1 MRRAS
6 FFAVVLA
13 AAAGIATDVSAAET
27 AASSVAVSAQFSSR
41 TSLRVSTDLLRFDV
55 ADPDRSA
62 TAAVEFSA
70 GARTYSGAEVVLS
83 VEPLRAVEGPGGA
96 ADDVPSSVSF
106 SGEGAGTMAGAL
118 SSSSP
123 SVAGRW
129 LGSGL
134 RQGRVVFALRAGLSG
149 SYSVPV
155 RFVLS
160 AP

>member
-1 MRRAS
+1 MRRS
-6 FFAVVLA
+6 LFSAVVLA
-13 AAAGIATDVSAAET
+13 AVAGIATDVSAAET

-70 GARTYSGAEVVLS
+70 GARTYSDAEVVLS

-96 ADDVPSSVSF
+96 ADVPSSVSF
-106 SGEGAGTMAGAL
+106 SGEGAGTTAGAL

-123 SVAGRW
+123 TVAGRW
-129 LGSGL
+129 LGEGFEL
-134 RQGRVVFALRAGLSG
+134 VQKPIETNG
-149 SYSVPV
+149 
-155 RFVLS
+155 
-160 AP
+160 